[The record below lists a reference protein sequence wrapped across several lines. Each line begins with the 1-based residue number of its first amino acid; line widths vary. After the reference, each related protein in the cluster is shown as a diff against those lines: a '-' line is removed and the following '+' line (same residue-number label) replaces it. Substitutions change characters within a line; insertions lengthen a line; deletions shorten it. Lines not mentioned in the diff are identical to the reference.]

1 MVRRRSDDPA
11 GQSWATFPRNHAPQ
25 IAAMD
30 LFVVPTIGFD
40 LLYALI
46 INSAGARLGQCDGPP
61 DGPGSRGRLARPSP
75 GGLGQFIAPH
85 GITLDSRGDIYIA
98 EAANTS

>member
-1 MVRRRSDDPA
+1 MARRSDPS
-11 GQSWATFPRNHAPQ
+11 GQSWTTFARNHAPQ

-46 INSAGARLGQCDGPP
+46 IVRLVIVGSALEAPTVVAGLDDVTMLGQPRQRPPLRLVPRGP
-61 DGPGSRGRLARPSP
+61 ATRPNRFRSHA
-75 GGLGQFIAPH
+75 L
-85 GITLDSRGDIYIA
+85 
-98 EAANTS
+98 N